1 MKWLMCIV
9 VTLPMSCGS
18 SRPHAPAAAAPVTV
32 AEATRAAPAAKET
45 QRRPVIPD
53 TAAGRTL
60 AAWLDAFNGNDA
72 ARMKAFVERYKDPE
86 ELRIIN
92 NRERTGGFDLVS
104 VEHSEP
110 RSITFVVQERAT
122 ATPTIGWLRVADGD
136 PAQIESFTLVPI
148 PHGKTAADIH
158 PEIDSATTERI
169 VDAAAKAVEAA
180 YVYPA
185 LGKQMAQSIRQHL
198 ARGDD
203 AAFTD
208 GPDLAVALTK
218 QLDEISHDRH
228 VRVEWQ
234 AMAPPPGSSD
244 ETPEDE
250 TRMKREF
257 EKMNCGFSKTERLAG
272 NVGYIKLDVFGP
284 ADLCGASATAA
295 YAALGDVDAV
305 IFDLRD
311 DGGGFPDMITYVESY
326 LFAKRTH
333 IYDMYNRLDNKA
345 TPIWTNPD
353 VPGKKLPTQPVYVL
367 TSARTFSGAEAFAYD
382 LQTTKRA
389 TVVGE
394 VTGGGAH
401 PTGPVALDAHFVLMV
416 PSSRPINAVT
426 KTDWEGSGVKPD
438 VSVPA
443 AEALDKAQQLAADK
457 LAKLRGAR
465 K

>member
-1 MKWLMCIV
+1 VKPASAAPV
-9 VTLPMSCGS
+9 APTT
-18 SRPHAPAAAAPVTV
+18 PAAAAP
-32 AEATRAAPAAKET
+32 PA
-45 QRRPVIPD
+45 IPD

-60 AAWLDAFNGNDA
+60 AAWLDAFNSGDA

-92 NRERTGGFDLVS
+92 NRERTGGFELLS
-104 VEHSEP
+104 IEHSEA
-110 RSITFVVQERAT
+110 RSVTFVVQEKAT
-122 ATPTIGWLRVADGD
+122 VTPTIGWLRVADGD
-136 PAQIESFTLVPI
+136 PALIESFTLVPI
-148 PHGKTAADIH
+148 PRGKTAADIH
-158 PEIDSATTERI
+158 PEIDAATTARI
-169 VDAAAKAVEAA
+169 VDAAAKALDAA

-185 LGKQMAQSIRQHL
+185 LAKQMGESIRQHL
-198 ARGDD
+198 AHGDD
-203 AAFTD
+203 AAITN
-208 GPDLAVALTK
+208 GPDLAVALTN
-218 QLDEISHDRH
+218 QLDEVSHDRH

-234 AMAPPPGSSD
+234 AAAPPAGST
-244 ETPEDE
+244 ELTAEDE
-250 TRMKREF
+250 ARMKQEF
-257 EKMNCGFSKTERLAG
+257 EKMNCGFSKTERLDG
-272 NVGYIKLDVFGP
+272 NIGYIKLDVFGP
-284 ADLCGASATAA
+284 ADLCGASASAA
-295 YAALGDVDAV
+295 YAALGDVDAL

-326 LFAKRTH
+326 LFARRTH

-389 TVVGE
+389 TIVGE

-401 PTGPVALDAHFVLMV
+401 PTGPVSLDEHFVLMV

-426 KTDWEGSGVKPD
+426 KSDWEGTGVKPD
-438 VSVPA
+438 VKVPA
-443 AEALDKAQQLAADK
+443 AAALDKAKQLAADK
-457 LAKLRGAR
+457 LAKLHGVR

>member
-1 MKWLMCIV
+1 VK
-9 VTLPMSCGS
+9 
-18 SRPHAPAAAAPVTV
+18 PASAALAVATPAVAAP
-32 AEATRAAPAAKET
+32 PA
-45 QRRPVIPD
+45 IPD

-60 AAWLDAFNGNDA
+60 AAWLDAFNSGDA
-72 ARMKAFVERYKDPE
+72 ARMKAFVERYNDPE

-92 NRERTGGFDLVS
+92 NRERTGGFDLVTI
-104 VEHSEP
+104 EHSEP
-110 RSITFVVQERAT
+110 RSITFVVQEKAT

-136 PAQIESFTLVPI
+136 PALIESFTVVPI
-148 PHGKTAADIH
+148 PSGKTAADIH
-158 PEIDSATTERI
+158 PEIDAATTARI
-169 VDAAAKAVEAA
+169 VDAAAKALDAA

-185 LGKQMAQSIRQHL
+185 LAKQMDQSIRQHL
-198 ARGDD
+198 ANGDD
-203 AAFTD
+203 AAITN
-208 GPDLAVALTK
+208 GPDLAVALTH
-218 QLDEISHDRH
+218 QLDEVSHDRH

-234 AMAPPPGSSD
+234 PQAPPPDSR
-244 ETPEDE
+244 EPTAEDQA
-250 TRMKREF
+250 RMKQEF
-257 EKMNCGFSKTERLAG
+257 EKMNCGFTRTERLDG
-272 NVGYIKLDVFGP
+272 NIGYIKLDVFGP

-333 IYDMYNRLDNKA
+333 IYDMYNRRDNKA

-389 TVVGE
+389 TIVGE

-401 PTGPVALDAHFVLMV
+401 PTGPVPLDEHFVLMV

-426 KTDWEGSGVKPD
+426 KTDWEGTGVKPD
-438 VSVPA
+438 IKVPA
-443 AEALDKAQQLAADK
+443 AQALDTAKQLAVDK
-457 LAKLRGAR
+457 LAKIHGAR
-465 K
+465 N